1 MPKLT
6 FFLIRAH
13 CFFILYC
20 SHKKTLDKRGTK
32 KKAAVVVVVVV
43 VGSRDVLGAPFVSSA
58 RDFGIAASGLFS
70 FCRVSSRL
78 FAARAL
84 LRK

>member
-1 MPKLT
+1 LE
-6 FFLIRAH
+6 
-13 CFFILYC
+13 
-20 SHKKTLDKRGTK
+20 RGTK
-32 KKAAVVVVVVV
+32 KKAVVVVVVV